1 MSRENRLDIVKAVLC
16 LKDHKNSLYGSSW
29 LIPLMLHRESQIRSI
44 SFSLISLL
52 VNEPLARGVLLT
64 NQVGIWSIAFN
75 VLLNCN
81 ECSIVRSQACAF
93 LINLVN
99 CMVVNGN
106 KCDGY
111 EADNEAMNIS
121 LTSLQAL
128 LNDINFYQQ
137 VAFTLT
143 SFYPYET
150 YSLSDLKEKNDSFND
165 CEINSICSPLLVSS
179 VAQLLYNLTVLMP
192 DEAILMINNSGILSL
207 LINYVKPINLLN
219 KVSY

>member
-1 MSRENRLDIVKAVLC
+1 
-16 LKDHKNSLYGSSW
+16 
-29 LIPLMLHRESQIRSI
+29 
-44 SFSLISLL
+44 
-52 VNEPLARGVLLT
+52 
-64 NQVGIWSIAFN
+64 
-75 VLLNCN
+75 
-81 ECSIVRSQACAF
+81 
-93 LINLVN
+93 
-99 CMVVNGN
+99 MVVNGN

-165 CEINSICSPLLVSS
+165 SEINSICSPLLVSS